1 MIWKLSKIELKNVFF
16 KFQGV
21 IIIFFEFKIKS
32 GEKIGVLGESGS
44 GKTTLM
50 HILLGLYRPVKEIYF
65 WIISRKQIQI

>member
-1 MIWKLSKIELKNVFF
+1 MSFF

-21 IIIFFEFKIKS
+21 IIIFFLNLKIKS

-50 HILLGLYRPVKEIYF
+50 HILLGLYRPVKGNIFE
-65 WIISRKQIQI
+65 